1 MSSHCLF
8 SRQCYFTVHFLWQV
22 GGKAALYGLECNV
35 SSPGAVTRLANAAA
49 SQMGS
54 IDVWINNAGYSGRYQ
69 VLPALE
75 SRHLF
80 SSKSRLSSRVHLYHP
95 L

>member
-1 MSSHCLF
+1 M
-8 SRQCYFTVHFLWQV
+8 QV

-69 VLPALE
+69 VTVQ
-75 SRHLF
+75 
-80 SSKSRLSSRVHLYHP
+80 LSMRYNIDSGKREH
-95 L
+95 

>member
-1 MSSHCLF
+1 M
-8 SRQCYFTVHFLWQV
+8 
-22 GGKAALYGLECNV
+22 

-69 VLPALE
+69 VLSFLWKIKDMQ
-75 SRHLF
+75 SMVDVVVYVVLL
-80 SSKSRLSSRVHLYHP
+80 LS
-95 L
+95 

>member
-1 MSSHCLF
+1 M
-8 SRQCYFTVHFLWQV
+8 
-22 GGKAALYGLECNV
+22 

-69 VLPALE
+69 VGKASILAKHMAGVSDWRRRRAAWCWSVCLDKHVM
-75 SRHLF
+75 SG
-80 SSKSRLSSRVHLYHP
+80 RLK
-95 L
+95 